1 MRSTSALNEL
11 TTSLTRK
18 QKTSATS
25 RLTKRDS
32 TYSDENEKA
41 CKKENTKGNE
51 KSGEVCDKKK
61 FQGVQEGTSWKK

>member
-1 MRSTSALNEL
+1 MARPMSALNRL

-25 RLTKRDS
+25 RLTKRAS
-32 TYSDENEKA
+32 MYSDENEKA
-41 CKKENTKGNE
+41 YKKENTK
-51 KSGEVCDKKK
+51 GEVCDKKK